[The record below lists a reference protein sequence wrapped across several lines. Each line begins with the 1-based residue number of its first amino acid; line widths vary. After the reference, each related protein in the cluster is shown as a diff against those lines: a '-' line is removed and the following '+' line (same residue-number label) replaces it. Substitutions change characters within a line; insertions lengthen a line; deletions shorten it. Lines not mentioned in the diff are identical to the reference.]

1 MTDLGEQRVEE
12 KAPSASTKRP
22 GPPFSPRRRSSRGW
36 RRKKGWTEAAARGT
50 TGVAGDGRWAA
61 ERACGGASR
70 GAGGEAAGWE
80 ARSQRRRPEP
90 RARAAASAER
100 AARVTW
106 CACRRSRRAHNGA
119 FGVCAERLPD
129 AGGSWLL
136 RLQRLHASPPGGFP
150 EPAGR
155 PGGRGRVR

>member
-1 MTDLGEQRVEE
+1 M
-12 KAPSASTKRP
+12 
-22 GPPFSPRRRSSRGW
+22 
-36 RRKKGWTEAAARGT
+36 
-50 TGVAGDGRWAA
+50 AGDGRRAA
-61 ERACGGASR
+61 GRAGRGASR
-70 GAGGEAAGWE
+70 EAGGEAPGWE
-80 ARSQRRRPEP
+80 ARSPRRRRPEP
-90 RARAAASAER
+90 RARAAESAER

-119 FGVCAERLPD
+119 LGVCAERLPD
-129 AGGSWLL
+129 AGRSWLL